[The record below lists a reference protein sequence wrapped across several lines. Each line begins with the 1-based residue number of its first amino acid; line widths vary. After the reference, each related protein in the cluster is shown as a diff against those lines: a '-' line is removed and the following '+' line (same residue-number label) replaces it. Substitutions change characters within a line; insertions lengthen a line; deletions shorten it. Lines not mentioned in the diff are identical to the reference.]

1 VTALALALATPVA
14 LIALPAAALLA
25 LAGGSRLSHRL
36 AAAALGAFGVWWL
49 LGTGDL
55 PDQTLRAATLLATVA
70 FTVLSA
76 RSTLSVT
83 HRALLSLAAAATGT
97 AATYMAFGWSWSRLL
112 WWAALRL
119 LLAPMTPAT
128 DRAVMGGTD
137 FEGMLNQLIHTSGR
151 LFPAAMALQLFVS
164 LVLAAVL
171 VRRLTGRA
179 VGVPPGRFA
188 DFRFSEHLGWLLAV
202 ALILVV
208 VPGLTPG
215 RVLGLN
221 LLVLMGTLYALRGF
235 AVVVFGIRAIR
246 GGVVLYAAAAL
257 ALFFLLPGVILLGV
271 VDAGLD
277 LRRRRM
283 PSMGA

>member
-1 VTALALALATPVA
+1 
-14 LIALPAAALLA
+14 
-25 LAGGSRLSHRL
+25 
-36 AAAALGAFGVWWL
+36 
-49 LGTGDL
+49 
-55 PDQTLRAATLLATVA
+55 
-70 FTVLSA
+70 
-76 RSTLSVT
+76 
-83 HRALLSLAAAATGT
+83 
-97 AATYMAFGWSWSRLL
+97 
-112 WWAALRL
+112 
-119 LLAPMTPAT
+119 
-128 DRAVMGGTD
+128 
-137 FEGMLNQLIHTSGR
+137 MLNQLIHTSGR

-221 LLVLMGTLYALRGF
+221 LLVLMGTLYALRGL